1 MVEASGLDV
10 ACSRSLRFLEC
21 ITKKETNVNADG
33 QMEDHALEPV
43 PLHLRHGWL
52 KLSWSTA
59 GIATT
64 LVVLFLGA
72 LTTFAAGIKI
82 ALAAG
87 GFVAVVG
94 SLLGWACG
102 HIAFKTGLSSTVMAR
117 HYGFGARGSLI
128 GSLIFGFMIIG
139 FLALENAL
147 LYAGFRFAFGF
158 QDTLANQIL
167 VYGLLSILWIFLT
180 AYGFGAVS
188 KVSSYT
194 LIAFIALLLYITW
207 KVVTIH
213 ADNHAYDFPALF
225 PADVLATLGASDSLG
240 KFIFCTNVLIGSAG
254 ALALVDA
261 DLGRFARSSSDI
273 GVAAAVGNV
282 ALGFGMVFIGG
293 VFMYA
298 GVGKLAEH
306 YAASLHVDLATARK
320 LAMSPDGVTAAF
332 LFFGGWVGVALM
344 ILAQTKAQ
352 VLNTYSGSLALSN
365 LFDAIGLRTRRIVL
379 VVVANLLGLLMV
391 ALDILNKVQAWIEIL
406 GVITTAFAAVM
417 IVDYFFVSRI
427 TGRLPASKQESVN
440 WAGVGTTVI
449 ASTMAHFMLNQ
460 IVPIQFF
467 TSLGISVVLYPILRL
482 TVFRPLAAGVGDPV

>member
-1 MVEASGLDV
+1 M
-10 ACSRSLRFLEC
+10 
-21 ITKKETNVNADG
+21 
-33 QMEDHALEPV
+33 
-43 PLHLRHGWL
+43 
-52 KLSWSTA
+52 
-59 GIATT
+59 
-64 LVVLFLGA
+64 
-72 LTTFAAGIKI
+72 TFPRC
-82 ALAAG
+82 
-87 GFVAVVG
+87 FRPTC
-94 SLLGWACG
+94 SLL
-102 HIAFKTGLSSTVMAR
+102 
-117 HYGFGARGSLI
+117 
-128 GSLIFGFMIIG
+128 
-139 FLALENAL
+139 
-147 LYAGFRFAFGF
+147 
-158 QDTLANQIL
+158 
-167 VYGLLSILWIFLT
+167 
-180 AYGFGAVS
+180 
-188 KVSSYT
+188 
-194 LIAFIALLLYITW
+194 
-207 KVVTIH
+207 
-213 ADNHAYDFPALF
+213 
-225 PADVLATLGASDSLG
+225 LGASDSLG